1 VAGLAARSCWSLSAE
16 EHDDERVSEEND
28 EVEGE
33 AVALALAMWAWG
45 RASTATLRRCC
56 FCGARA
62 VAQAYP
68 S

>member
-1 VAGLAARSCWSLSAE
+1 VE

-33 AVALALAMWAWG
+33 VVAPALWVWG
-45 RASTATLRRCC
+45 RASTATPGRCC
-56 FCGARA
+56 CCGARA
-62 VAQAYP
+62 TAWAYP